1 MLLDTHVWA
10 WLCVKPTMIQEGLL
24 AELSEAASLSI
35 SALSVYEA
43 SIMLERGFVATDRS
57 VESVLNDWKSS
68 SLVKIVPVSELIA
81 RIARSLVFQ
90 HQDPIDRIIAATAFS
105 EGVELVTREAKLLSL
120 DWLKTVEA

>member
-10 WLCVKPTMIQEGLL
+10 WLCVNPSMIQEELL
-24 AELSEAASLSI
+24 ADLSKAASLSI

-43 SIMLERGFVATDRS
+43 SIMLERGFVDTDRS
-57 VESVLNDWKSS
+57 VESVLKDWKSS
-68 SLVKIVPVSELIA
+68 SLVEIVPVSELIA

-105 EGVELVTREAKLLSL
+105 EGVELVTRDAKLLSL
-120 DWLKTVEA
+120 DWLKTIEA